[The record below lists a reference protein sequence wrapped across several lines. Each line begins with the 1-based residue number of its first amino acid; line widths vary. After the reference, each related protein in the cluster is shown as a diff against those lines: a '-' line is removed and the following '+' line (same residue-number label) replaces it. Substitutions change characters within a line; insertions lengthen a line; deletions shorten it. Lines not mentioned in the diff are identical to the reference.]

1 MKIKVDYQNNFE
13 MEKIINKLKKII
25 TKDTVIVNIG
35 TDRCVGDSVAP
46 MLGTMLKDQK
56 FPLTV
61 YGTLDEPIHAINIR
75 EKIQKIHIRHPNSMI
90 IGIDACL
97 GNKEDVGKIILRDS
111 PIKPGKGVGKSLPDV
126 GDYSIAIVVDEAT
139 TNAPLTRR
147 NIRLS
152 FIRNLAESVSLIL
165 NEALNIGCASDIKL
179 TIKELKDFI
188 QDLNDNTEVVI
199 ESIVKGEDL
208 YCSEVQD
215 IYFSEN
221 CNSGEKLLIL
231 SPKEI
236 SI

>member
-1 MKIKVDYQNNFE
+1 MKIKVEYQDNFE
-13 MEKIINKLKKII
+13 MKKIINKLKKII

-35 TDRCVGDSVAP
+35 TDRCIADSVAP

-61 YGTLDEPIHAINIR
+61 YGTLDEPIHALNIHNKIKYIY
-75 EKIQKIHIRHPNSMI
+75 EKHPNSNI

-97 GNKEDVGKIILRDS
+97 GNKEDVGKIILTDS

-126 GDYSIAIVVDEAT
+126 GAYSIAIVVDEAT
-139 TNAPLTRR
+139 TNTSLTSR

-179 TIKELKDFI
+179 TIKE
-188 QDLNDNTEVVI
+188 
-199 ESIVKGEDL
+199 
-208 YCSEVQD
+208 
-215 IYFSEN
+215 
-221 CNSGEKLLIL
+221 
-231 SPKEI
+231 
-236 SI
+236 